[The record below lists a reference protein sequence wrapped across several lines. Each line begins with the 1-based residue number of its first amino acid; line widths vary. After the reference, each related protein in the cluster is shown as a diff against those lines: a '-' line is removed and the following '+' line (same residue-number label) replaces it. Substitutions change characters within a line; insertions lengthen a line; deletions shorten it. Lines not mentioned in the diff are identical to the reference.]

1 MANRKA
7 LSSSRQAMNAVQ
19 PISTYEG
26 FGTVLFVLVT
36 KRHIRF
42 FEPTASFGTVL
53 FVLVTKQIGTI

>member
-26 FGTVLFVLVT
+26 FGTVLFVTGNKIPKATYSVCTNT
-36 KRHIRF
+36 KHRGI
-42 FEPTASFGTVL
+42 
-53 FVLVTKQIGTI
+53 

>member
-26 FGTVLFVLVT
+26 FGTIISVLVT
-36 KRHIRF
+36 KLLKPLIQ
-42 FEPTASFGTVL
+42 
-53 FVLVTKQIGTI
+53 FVLIQNIEVYR